1 MDATEAARRE
11 AERLHRANVAAG
23 GDPTRSLDFARLE
36 ATSRGLDVYALQ
48 EGDSQLKGGKATF
61 DSQAG
66 SILYEDRGSDFERAF
81 LIAHELGHVVLE
93 GGTLDVVTVD
103 VEPDRSMEDAPVGI
117 DRVLDYGARERREV
131 KMDLF
136 AREFLLPRPV
146 LRELHVNEGLTSDA
160 IAKRFGAP
168 LAVVQQQLLD
178 ALLLPP
184 ADEPHPE
191 GASAAAA
198 PLTPD
203 PTQAQ
208 AAAHRG
214 LAFQLQAG
222 PGTGKT
228 RTLVRRIEGLLAEGV
243 DPTTILVLT
252 FSNKAANEL
261 CERVAASNPVAAAA
275 MWIGTFHAFGL
286 DIVRRFHD
294 RLALPPDPRLIDR
307 TEAIELLEDEFP
319 RLDLKHY
326 RNLWDPALDL
336 SDMLSAISR
345 AKDEVV
351 DAAGYRALAQSMAV
365 RAGTDQDATVRAQK
379 CLEVATLFEAYERL
393 LTARQLLDFGDLVA
407 LPVRLVEGSAE
418 VRDALRARHEHV
430 LVDEYQDVNR
440 ASVRLL
446 KAIVGDGLNLWVV
459 GDARQSIYRFRGA
472 SATNIARFA
481 IDFPGAQAAQ
491 LGVNYRSDKRIVD
504 VFTEFA
510 RGMQASVGA
519 LPLNLQADR
528 GATGA
533 RVELRV
539 AASADDE
546 ISALAASITAVHEQ
560 GIAYGGQ
567 AVLCASNARLNAIAE
582 GLEARGIPA
591 LHLGSLFERP
601 EVKDLLALLSL
612 VTDPRAAAMVR
623 VATMARHQMP
633 LQDVMRVIEHL
644 RAADPASLA
653 WSAMHAEVDGLA
665 DGSREALARLSTLF
679 AGVSASTNP
688 WSLLT
693 GWTIDGLGLAKTLY
707 ETGDARSRMQGVAI
721 WQFLNFCR
729 RQPRG
734 QGVPALRLLDRIRR
748 LVLLSE
754 DRGLSQLPRTAEN
767 VDAVRLMTIHGSKGL
782 EFDVVHLP
790 GMVTSGLPRNNV
802 PPRCL
807 PPDGLIHGSEGLTG
821 IEAVKAGHDEEEEC
835 LFFVALSRA
844 RDRLQLYAYARQADG
859 RARSPSKFIAPID
872 QLLVR
877 PVPVPLHAGLTST
890 GVPLA
895 ITWQGRPQWTDIQ
908 INLFERCPR
917 RFLYTHVLRL
927 GGRRTETAFM
937 KMHNVVGDVFE
948 WLKRGHETTSPTVDE
963 LAARFEEAWCSK
975 GATEHGYAEDYRRI
989 GKRLVDFL
997 IESRS
1002 RGVAAPAPPISLGW
1016 AEGEILVSPDGVAHG
1031 AGGRVTVRRVKTG
1044 KQRSNAFDD
1053 IEYTVLQLAAV
1064 QAYGPHAQVEVT
1076 YLTSETIQ
1084 PMEISSRKLE
1094 SRREKLHAFLQA
1106 MQAGQ
1111 FPAKPEAR
1119 SCPRCPNF
1127 FLCGE
1132 LPGGTWVQE
1141 KL

>member
-11 AERLHRANVAAG
+11 AERLHCANAAAG
-23 GDPTRSLDFARLE
+23 GDPTSPLMFALHE
-36 ATSRGLDVYALQ
+36 ATRRGLDVYPLQ
-48 EGDSQLKGGKATF
+48 AGDPQLKGGKATF

-66 SILYEDRGSDFERAF
+66 GILYENLGSEFERAF

-103 VEPDRSMEDAPVGI
+103 VEPERSMEDAPVGI
-117 DRVLDYGARERREV
+117 DRVLDYGARERREI

-136 AREFLLPRPV
+136 AREFLLPRAV
-146 LRELHVNEGLTSDA
+146 LRELHINEGLASDS

-178 ALLLPP
+178 ALLVPP
-184 ADEPHPE
+184 AEELQPVCTGATATPLAPEP
-191 GASAAAA
+191 S
-198 PLTPD
+198 
-203 PTQAQ
+203 QIQ

-261 CERVAASNPVAAAA
+261 CERIAASNPVAAAA

-294 RLALPPDPRLIDR
+294 QLGLPPDPQLIDR
-307 TEAIELLEDEFP
+307 TEAIELLEEEFP

-326 RNLWDPALDL
+326 RNLWDPTLDL

-345 AKDEVV
+345 AKDEVI
-351 DAAGYRALAQSMAV
+351 DSAGYRALAQSMATS
-365 RAGTDQDATVRAQK
+365 AGTDQDALVRAQK

-393 LTARQLLDFGDLVA
+393 LDRQQLLDFGDLVA
-407 LPVRLVEGSAE
+407 LPVRLVESRAE

-446 KAIVGDGLNLWVV
+446 KAIVGEGRNLWVV

-481 IDFPGAQAAQ
+481 VDFPGAQTAQ
-491 LGVNYRSDKRIVD
+491 LGVNYRSDEHIID

-510 RGMQASVGA
+510 RGMQASAGA
-519 LPLNLQADR
+519 LPLKLKAARAAN
-528 GATGA
+528 GE
-533 RVELRV
+533 RVELRI
-539 AASADDE
+539 AESAGDE
-546 ISALAASITAVHEQ
+546 ISTLAASIKGLHAQ
-560 GIAYGGQ
+560 GIAYGDQ
-567 AVLCASNARLNAIAE
+567 VILCASNARLNTIAK
-582 GLEARGIPA
+582 GLEAIGVPA
-591 LHLGSLFERP
+591 LHLGSLFDRP
-601 EVKDLLALLSL
+601 EIKDLLVLLSL
-612 VTDPRAAAMVR
+612 ATDPRATALVR
-623 VATMARHQMP
+623 VATMARYQMP

-644 RAADPASLA
+644 RAANPPPLA
-653 WSAMHAEVDGLA
+653 WLTMHAEVNHLA
-665 DGSREALARLSTLF
+665 EGTRETLFRLSALF
-679 AGVSASTNP
+679 AGVSSSTNP
-688 WSLLT
+688 WPLLAN
-693 GWTIDGLGLAKTLY
+693 WVIDHLGLAKTIYLA
-707 ETGDARSRMQGVAI
+707 GDPQSRMQGLAI

-734 QGVPALRLLDRIRR
+734 QGVPVLRLLDRVRR
-748 LVLLSE
+748 LVLLAE
-754 DRGLSQLPRTAEN
+754 DRGLNQLPHSAEN
-767 VDAVRLMTIHGSKGL
+767 IDAVRLMTIHGSKGL

-790 GMVTSGLPRNNV
+790 GMVASGLPRNNV

-807 PPDGLIHGSEGLTG
+807 PPDGLIHGSENLTG

-844 RDRLQLYAYARQADG
+844 RDRLQLYAYTRQADG
-859 RARSPSKFIAPID
+859 RARSPSKFVAPLD
-872 QLLVR
+872 RLLVR
-877 PVPVPLHAGLTST
+877 PVSVPLLPSPTST
-890 GVPLA
+890 NPALS

-908 INLFERCPR
+908 VNLFERCPR
-917 RFLYTHVLRL
+917 RFLYTHVLKL
-927 GGRRTETAFM
+927 GGRRSETAFM
-937 KMHNVVGDVFE
+937 KMHNVVSEVFE
-948 WLKRGHETTSPTVDE
+948 WLKREHETTTPSADE
-963 LAARFEEAWCSK
+963 LSGYFDAAWRSK
-975 GATEHGYAEDYRRI
+975 GPTEHGYAEDYRRI

-1002 RGVAAPAPPISLGW
+1002 RGMLASAPPISLGW
-1016 AEGEILVSPDGVAHG
+1016 AEGEILVSPDGVARED
-1031 AGGRVTVRRVKTG
+1031 GGRVMVRRVKTG

-1053 IEYTVLQLAAV
+1053 MEYTILHLAAV
-1064 QAYGPHAQVEVT
+1064 QAYGSHAQVEVA

-1084 PMEISSRKLE
+1084 PMEISARKLE
-1094 SRREKLHAFLQA
+1094 SRREKLQAFLRA
-1106 MQAGQ
+1106 MQVGQ
-1111 FPAKPEAR
+1111 FPARPEAR
-1119 SCPRCPNF
+1119 TCPRCPSF
-1127 FLCGE
+1127 FLCGD
-1132 LPGGTWVQE
+1132 LPEGAWLQE
-1141 KL
+1141 KI

>member
-1 MDATEAARRE
+1 MDATEAARLE

-23 GDPTRSLDFARLE
+23 GDPTRPLVFALQE
-36 ATSRGLDVYALQ
+36 ASNRGLDVYALRQ
-48 EGDSQLKGGKATF
+48 GDPQLKGGKATF
-61 DSQAG
+61 DCQAG
-66 SILYEDRGSDFERAF
+66 GILYEDRGSDFERAF

-103 VEPDRSMEDAPVGI
+103 VEPDRSLEDAPVGV

-136 AREFLLPRPV
+136 AREFLLPRSV
-146 LRELHVNEGLTSDA
+146 LRDLHINDGLGSDA
-160 IAKRFGAP
+160 IATRFGAP

-184 ADEPHPE
+184 VGELHPA
-191 GASAAAA
+191 GVGAAAG

-203 PTQAQ
+203 HTQAQ

-228 RTLVRRIEGLLAEGV
+228 RTLVRRIEGLLADGV

-261 CERVAASNPVAAAA
+261 CERIAARNPVAAAA

-294 RLALPPDPRLIDR
+294 RLGLPADPRLIDR

-326 RNLWDPALDL
+326 RNLWDPVLDL

-345 AKDEVV
+345 AKDEVI
-351 DAAGYRALAQSMAV
+351 DAAGYRALAQSMAIQ
-365 RAGTDQDATVRAQK
+365 AGADQDAAAHAQK
-379 CLEVATLFEAYERL
+379 CLEVAMLFDEYERL
-393 LTARQLLDFGDLVA
+393 LTARHLLDFGDLVA
-407 LPVRLVEGSAE
+407 LPVRLVEGSVE

-446 KAIVGDGLNLWVV
+446 KAIVDGGRNLWVV

-491 LGVNYRSDKRIVD
+491 LGVNYRSDERIVN
-504 VFTEFA
+504 VFTAFA
-510 RGMQASVGA
+510 RGMQASAGA
-519 LPLNLQADR
+519 LPLNLQAER
-528 GATGA
+528 GSTGA

-539 AASADDE
+539 AGSADDE
-546 ISALAASITAVHEQ
+546 ISALAASITALHEQ

-601 EVKDLLALLSL
+601 EIKDLLALLSL
-612 VTDPRAAAMVR
+612 VTDPRTAAMVR
-623 VATMARHQMP
+623 VATMAWYQMP
-633 LQDVMRVIEHL
+633 LKDVMRVIERL
-644 RAADPASLA
+644 RATSPAPLD
-653 WSAMHAEVDGLA
+653 WLAMHAEVDGLA
-665 DGSREALARLSTLF
+665 DGSREALSRLSALF
-679 AGVSASTNP
+679 AGVNTSTDP
-688 WSLLT
+688 WLLLA
-693 GWTIDGLGLAKTLY
+693 GWTIDGLGLAKTLHLA
-707 ETGDARSRMQGVAI
+707 GDPQSRMQCLAV

-734 QGVPALRLLDRIRR
+734 HGMPVLRLLDRVRR

-754 DRGLSQLPRTAEN
+754 DRGLSQLPRSAEN
-767 VDAVRLMTIHGSKGL
+767 IDAVRLMTIHGSKGL

-859 RARSPSKFIAPID
+859 RARSPSKFIAPIER
-872 QLLVR
+872 LLVR
-877 PVPVPLHAGLTST
+877 PVSVPLQAALTSK
-890 GVPLA
+890 GMPLA

-908 INLFERCPR
+908 VNLFERCPR

-937 KMHNVVGDVFE
+937 KMHNVVSDVFD
-948 WLKRGHETTSPTVDE
+948 WLKREHETTIPTVDE
-963 LAARFEEAWCSK
+963 LAARFEEAWRSK

-1002 RGVAAPAPPISLGW
+1002 RDVAAPAPPISLGW

-1031 AGGRVTVRRVKTG
+1031 AGGRVTVRRVMTG

-1053 IEYTVLQLAAV
+1053 IEYTILQLAAV

-1084 PMEISSRKLE
+1084 PMEITSRKLE
-1094 SRREKLHAFLQA
+1094 SRREKLQTFLRA

-1119 SCPRCPNF
+1119 GCPRCPHF

-1132 LPGGTWVQE
+1132 LPGGGIQE

>member
-11 AERLHRANVAAG
+11 AERLHRANVGAG
-23 GDPTRSLDFARLE
+23 GDPTQPLEFARRE
-36 ATSRGLDVYALQ
+36 ATSRSLDVYALQ
-48 EGDSQLKGGKATF
+48 VGDTQLKGGRATL

-93 GGTLDVVTVD
+93 GGVLDVVTVD
-103 VEPDRSMEDAPVGI
+103 VEPDRSMEDAPVGV

-136 AREFLLPRPV
+136 AREYLLPRPV
-146 LRELHVNEGLTSDA
+146 LRELHVNEGLSSLM
-160 IAKRFGAP
+160 IATRFGAP

-184 ADEPHPE
+184 ADERHPV
-191 GASAAAA
+191 GSDGVAAS
-198 PLTPD
+198 LTPD
-203 PTQAQ
+203 PTQIQ

-228 RTLVRRIEGLLAEGV
+228 RTLVRRIEGLLADGV

-252 FSNKAANEL
+252 FFNKAANEL
-261 CERVAASNPVAAAA
+261 CERIAASDPVAAAA

-286 DIVRRFHD
+286 DIVRHFHD

-319 RLDLKHY
+319 RLELKHY

-365 RAGTDQDATVRAQK
+365 REGTDQDAKVRAQK

-446 KAIVGDGLNLWVV
+446 KAIVGDGRNLWVV

-491 LGVNYRSDKRIVD
+491 LGVNYRSDERIVD

-510 RGMQASVGA
+510 RGMRASSGA
-519 LPLNLQADR
+519 LPLKLTADR
-528 GATGA
+528 GTKGD

-539 AASADDE
+539 ADSADDE
-546 ISALAASITAVHEQ
+546 ISALAASISALHAQ
-560 GIAYGGQ
+560 GIRYGGQ
-567 AVLCASNARLNAIAE
+567 AVLCASNARLNVIAA

-601 EVKDLLALLSL
+601 EIKNLLALLSL
-612 VTDPRAAAMVR
+612 ATDPRAAAMVR
-623 VATMARHQMP
+623 VATTARHQMP

-644 RAADPASLA
+644 RAANPASLA

-665 DGSREALARLSTLF
+665 EGTREALSRLSTLF

-688 WSLLT
+688 WTLLA
-693 GWTIDGLGLAKTLY
+693 GWTIDSLGLAKTLY
-707 ETGDARSRMQGVAI
+707 QAGDAQSRMQGLAI

-734 QGVPALRLLDRIRR
+734 QGLPVLRLLDRIRR

-754 DRGLSQLPRTAEN
+754 DRGLSQLPRSAESI
-767 VDAVRLMTIHGSKGL
+767 DAVRVMTIHGSKGL
-782 EFDVVHLP
+782 EFDAVHLP

-844 RDRLQLYAYARQADG
+844 RDRLLLYSYAKQADG
-859 RARSPSKFIAPID
+859 RARSSSRFVAPIERF
-872 QLLVR
+872 LAR
-877 PVPVPLHAGLTST
+877 PAFVPLRAGPPST
-890 GVPLA
+890 DVPLSV
-895 ITWQGRPQWTDIQ
+895 TWQGRPQWTDVQ
-908 INLFERCPR
+908 VNLFERCPR

-937 KMHNVVGDVFE
+937 KMHNVVSDVFE
-948 WLKRGHETTSPTVDE
+948 WLKREHETTIPTVDE
-963 LAARFEEAWCSK
+963 LAARFEEAWRSK
-975 GATEHGYAEDYRRI
+975 GAAEHGYAEDYRRI
-989 GKRLVDFL
+989 GRRLVDFL

-1002 RGVAAPAPPISLGW
+1002 RGVPAPAPPISLGW
-1016 AEGEILVSPDGVAHG
+1016 AEGEILVSPDGVARED
-1031 AGGRVTVRRVKTG
+1031 GGRVTVRRVKTG

-1053 IEYTVLQLAAV
+1053 IEYTVLHLAAV
-1064 QAYGPHAQVEVT
+1064 QAFGPGAQVEVP

-1084 PMEISSRKLE
+1084 PMEITSRKLE
-1094 SRREKLHAFLQA
+1094 SRREKLQSFLQA

-1119 SCPRCPNF
+1119 SCPRCPSF
-1127 FLCGE
+1127 FLCGD
-1132 LPGGTWVQE
+1132 LPGGAWVQE

>member
-23 GDPTRSLDFARLE
+23 GDPTRPLAFALRE

-66 SILYEDRGSDFERAF
+66 GILYEDRGSDFERAF

-93 GGTLDVVTVD
+93 GGTLNVVTVD
-103 VEPDRSMEDAPVGI
+103 VEPDRSMEDAPVGV

-146 LRELHVNEGLTSDA
+146 LRELHVDEGLTSDA
-160 IAKRFGAP
+160 IAMRFGAP
-168 LAVVQQQLLD
+168 LPVVQQQLLD

-184 ADEPHPE
+184 TEEPHPV
-191 GASAAAA
+191 GAGAVAA

-228 RTLVRRIEGLLAEGV
+228 RTLVRRIEGLLADDV
-243 DPTTILVLT
+243 DPTTILILT

-261 CERVAASNPVAAAA
+261 CERIAASNPLAAAA

-351 DAAGYRALAQSMAV
+351 DAAGYRALAQSMAD
-365 RAGTDQDATVRAQK
+365 RAGTDQDAKVRAQK

-418 VRDALRARHEHV
+418 IRDALRARHEHV

-446 KAIVGDGLNLWVV
+446 KAIVGDGRNLWVV

-491 LGVNYRSDKRIVD
+491 LGVNYRSDERIVD

-510 RGMQASVGA
+510 RGMQASAGA

-528 GATGA
+528 GSTGE
-533 RVELRV
+533 RVELHV
-539 AASADDE
+539 AGSADDE
-546 ISALAASITAVHEQ
+546 ISALAASIKALHEQ

-601 EVKDLLALLSL
+601 EIKDLLALLSL

-644 RAADPASLA
+644 RAANPASLRWA
-653 WSAMHAEVDGLA
+653 AMHAEVDGLA
-665 DGSREALARLSTLF
+665 GGSREALARLSTRF
-679 AGVSASTNP
+679 AGASASTNP
-688 WSLLT
+688 WSLLA
-693 GWTIDGLGLAKTLY
+693 GWTIDDLGLAKTLY
-707 ETGDARSRMQGVAI
+707 QTGDARSRMQGLAI

-734 QGVPALRLLDRIRR
+734 RGVPVLRLLDRIRR

-754 DRGLSQLPRTAEN
+754 DRGLSQLPRSAEN
-767 VDAVRLMTIHGSKGL
+767 IDAVRLMTIHGSKGL

-872 QLLVR
+872 RLLVR
-877 PVPVPLHAGLTST
+877 PVPVRLQAGSTST

-908 INLFERCPR
+908 VNLFERCPR

-937 KMHNVVGDVFE
+937 KMHNVVSDVFE
-948 WLKRGHETTSPTVDE
+948 WLKREHETTSPTVNE
-963 LAARFEEAWCSK
+963 LAARFEDAWRSK

-1002 RGVAAPAPPISLGW
+1002 RGTAAPAPPISLGW

-1084 PMEISSRKLE
+1084 PMEISPRKLE
-1094 SRREKLHAFLQA
+1094 SRREKLQAFLQA

-1119 SCPRCPNF
+1119 SCPRCPSF
-1127 FLCGE
+1127 FLCGD
-1132 LPGGTWVQE
+1132 LPGGAWVQE